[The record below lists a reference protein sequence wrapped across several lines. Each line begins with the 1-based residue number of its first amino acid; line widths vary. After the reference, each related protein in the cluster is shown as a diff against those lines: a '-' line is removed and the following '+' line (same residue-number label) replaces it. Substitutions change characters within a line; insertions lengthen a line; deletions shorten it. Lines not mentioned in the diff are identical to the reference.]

1 MLNKIKILAK
11 EKLSSGFILE
21 LLFLT
26 LLGGIF
32 LFINGRDLNHWYYS
46 AIGDEYDFYFF
57 AKDFSVSG
65 IKIFSQNGVFGYHPV
80 LGSLYQSLVMRIFG
94 ENNFG
99 WRISSVLIVLL
110 TLPAFFYLVK
120 NLFGRKVAIF
130 SSIIFS
136 SSFYFFGYAHLGY
149 NNIQTILPFAY
160 ALWLGT
166 EAIKKKR
173 IILFFFSGL
182 FSGLGWYTFY
192 TSRITILVVLFL
204 LIIRAIFGRE
214 IRKIVLS
221 SLICLA
227 LGFALMVCPLFVNNG
242 LEVFSRMKY
251 QSFFNPETWGIYVRE
266 PLFNH
271 WFGTFVVN
279 LTSFFRGEKA
289 KHFLIAPLVD
299 PLTRVFIFVGFLQI
313 IKKIRN
319 PSALFLVLTYLL
331 SAMVVAFNPVK
342 EIVITRLQISIMI
355 LAIIGGMGWDFMN
368 QWIEKKLKR
377 FWRLFSI
384 GVGIFLLII
393 NIRIFFY
400 DIPSRYTVTR
410 DALYFKVAQESLIP
424 VIFFEGRFRNNAL
437 RDVIRAYS
445 LDQKVYFANLNENL
459 VIPKPFLILNVEKED
474 ITNRDVLYQNA
485 LKNLLLGCDGLEKIF
500 IKDFTPQ
507 NQIEAIKCS

>member
-1 MLNKIKILAK
+1 MLGKIKILAK
-11 EKLSSGFILE
+11 EKSSSGFILE
-21 LLFLT
+21 LLFLI

-57 AKDFSVSG
+57 AKNFSVSG

-80 LGSLYQSLVMRIFG
+80 LGSLYQSLVMKIFG

-99 WRISSVLIVLL
+99 WRIGSVLVVML
-110 TLPAFFYLVK
+110 TLPAFFYSTK
-120 NLFGRKVAIF
+120 NLFSKKVAIF

-149 NNIQTILPFAY
+149 NNIQAILPFAY

-173 IILFFFSGL
+173 TTLFLFSGL
-182 FSGLGWYTFY
+182 FCGLGWYTFY

-204 LIIRAIFGRE
+204 LIIRAIFDRE
-214 IRKIVLS
+214 IRKIILS
-221 SLICLA
+221 SLSYLA
-227 LGFALMVCPLFVNNG
+227 LGFILTVWPLFVNNG
-242 LEVFSRMKY
+242 LEVFSRMRY
-251 QSFFNPETWGIYVRE
+251 QSFFNPETWGIHVRE

-271 WFGTFVVN
+271 WLETFVIN
-279 LTSFFRGEKA
+279 LTAFFRGEKA

-299 PLTRVFIFVGFLQI
+299 PLTRVFILVGFLQI
-313 IKKIRN
+313 IKKIRS
-319 PSALFLVLTYLL
+319 PAALFLVLAYLL
-331 SAMVVAFNPVK
+331 SVMVVAFNPVK

-355 LAIIGGMGWDFMN
+355 LAIIGGLGWDFMN

-377 FWRLFSI
+377 FWRLVSV

-400 DIPSRYTVTR
+400 DIPGRYTVTR
-410 DALYFKVAQESLIP
+410 DALYFKAAQESLIP
-424 VIFFEGRFRNNAL
+424 VIFFEGRFRNNTF
-437 RDVIRAYS
+437 RDVIKAYS
-445 LDQKVYFANLNENL
+445 LDQKVYFTNLNENL
-459 VIPKPFLILNVEKED
+459 TPPKPFLVLNVEKED
-474 ITNRDVLYQNA
+474 ISNRDILYQNA
-485 LKNLLLGCDGLEKIF
+485 LKNLLLKCDRSEKIF
-500 IKDFTPQ
+500 VKDFTPQ
-507 NQIEAIKCS
+507 NQIEAIKCF